1 MGGYSVC
8 GNRTWR
14 QTHRN
19 LYGTGKVMASV
30 FGAKCG
36 IIRVDFLPHC
46 AIINSK
52 YYCRVLSAV
61 HMNLREKNP
70 AYLFTNGVCFSR
82 TTHELT
88 LLTAPCANY
97 SYLARRYY
105 HTLLTAKTWF
115 HLILTYLHT

>member
-1 MGGYSVC
+1 M
-8 GNRTWR
+8 
-14 QTHRN
+14 
-19 LYGTGKVMASV
+19 
-30 FGAKCG
+30 AKCG

-61 HMNLREKNP
+61 HMNLREKKRLICSRI
-70 AYLFTNGVCFSR
+70 AASFSR
-82 TTHELT
+82 TTHELI
-88 LLTAPCANY
+88 LLTALCANY

-115 HLILTYLHT
+115 HLILTYFHT